1 MSSGWLVVLTAATA
15 VGAAVSGGV
24 LFGFS
29 TFVMRSL
36 DRLPPKEGMAAMQSI
51 NREAPNP
58 LFMLALFGTAL
69 AGIVLAISA
78 LGRMDE
84 KVAVYQLVGSLLYL
98 VGVGVTLGY
107 HIPHNN
113 TLAALDPNR
122 ADAAGEWARFSSGW
136 TAWNH
141 VRTAAMVAAAATL
154 TAALR
159 VV

>member
-1 MSSGWLVVLTAATA
+1 MSSRWLVVLTAATA
-15 VGAAVSGGV
+15 VGAAVAGGV

-29 TFVMRSL
+29 TFVMRAL
-36 DRLPPKEGMAAMQSI
+36 DRVPPREGMAAMQSI

-58 LFMLALFGTAL
+58 LFMLSLFGTAL
-69 AGIVLAISA
+69 AAIVLAISA
-78 LGRMDE
+78 LGRLDE
-84 KVAVYQLVGSLLYL
+84 RVAVYQLVGSLLYL

-113 TLAALDPNR
+113 ALEAVDPSS
-122 ADAAGEWARFSSGW
+122 AGAAGEWARFSSGW

-141 VRTAAMVAAAATL
+141 VRTAAMLSAAATL